1 MTEYMTPQRKMLLES
16 LSGHLALLGQ
26 ARPKKAASSIA
37 RKTRRYVRS
46 QLSGFQIATKR
57 LSA

>member
-1 MTEYMTPQRKMLLES
+1 MTPQRKMLLES

-26 ARPKKAASSIA
+26 ARPKKAASSVA
-37 RKTRRYVRS
+37 RKARRYVRS
-46 QLSGFQIATKR
+46 QLGSLQIPPRR

>member
-1 MTEYMTPQRKMLLES
+1 MNPLMTPQRKMLLES

-26 ARPKKAASSIA
+26 SRPKQAASAVA
-37 RKTRRYVRS
+37 RKTRRYVRG
-46 QLSGFQIATKR
+46 QLSGMREFGKR